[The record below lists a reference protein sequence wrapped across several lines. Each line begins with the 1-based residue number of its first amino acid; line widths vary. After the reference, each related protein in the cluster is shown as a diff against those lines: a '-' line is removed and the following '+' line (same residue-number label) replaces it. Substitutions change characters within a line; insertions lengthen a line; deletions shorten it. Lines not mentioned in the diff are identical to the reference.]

1 MNTPESVM
9 ECRAR
14 VLKCRI
20 ERMLARM
27 RNDERLTHRA
37 FVQIVCDTLDIDDWE
52 LSVLYDTTT
61 WQDYCSRR
69 GS

>member
-20 ERMLARM
+20 VRMLARM
-27 RNDERLTHRA
+27 RNDARLTHRA
-37 FVQIVCDTLDIDDWE
+37 FVQIVCLI
-52 LSVLYDTTT
+52 
-61 WQDYCSRR
+61 
-69 GS
+69 